1 MEHPLR
7 QYCSLCR
14 SFPFGLRYRSPAM
27 AFDTSGRTDS
37 SERYCPLRPSAAPSS
52 ALRGQRWWTGGAGS
66 TAFAGIVLA
75 VVAAGVQAQ
84 GFSASVSPPRVEL
97 QAQPGQTVRQVLD
110 IQQASVQPGRFRLYT
125 NDWTYGADNAVS
137 FANELAPGS
146 CRPWVALERRELTVP
161 GNGRHR
167 FRLEVT
173 VPADAPAGECRFAV
187 MVEGLDTYTAQAG
200 AISLPVTGRIGVIF
214 YVAVGDAK
222 AHLSVA
228 AQRVPAS
235 VNAAPPLAL
244 EVRNSGNATGRL
256 DGVISGTDAAGQR
269 LDFAPANGPI
279 LPGQT
284 RAIALTALAE
294 PGKPAPTWR
303 LPLTLRGTLEAG
315 AQRLPV
321 ELTFAP

>member
-1 MEHPLR
+1 M
-7 QYCSLCR
+7 
-14 SFPFGLRYRSPAM
+14 
-27 AFDTSGRTDS
+27 
-37 SERYCPLRPSAAPSS
+37 
-52 ALRGQRWWTGGAGS
+52 
-66 TAFAGIVLA
+66 
-75 VVAAGVQAQ
+75 
-84 GFSASVSPPRVEL
+84 
-97 QAQPGQTVRQVLD
+97 RQVLD
-110 IQQASVQPGRFRLYT
+110 IQQASVQPGRFRIYT

-167 FRLEVT
+167 FRMEVT

-187 MVEGLDTYTAQAG
+187 MVEGLDAYTAQAG

-214 YVAVGDAK
+214 YVAVGEAK
-222 AHLSVA
+222 PQLSVA
-228 AQRVPAS
+228 AQRVAAGA
-235 VNAAPPLAL
+235 NATPSLAL

-269 LDFAPANGPI
+269 LNFAPANGPI
-279 LPGQT
+279 LPGET
-284 RAIALTALAE
+284 RAIALTPLAE
-294 PGKPAPTWR
+294 PGKPPSTPTAWR